1 MTGYSLPATYK
12 EITLRTFIAWHK
24 AKNDAQKVMA
34 ITGKPFNEVKML
46 RLETIKFIV
55 DTFNEV
61 LALSTALHVK
71 IIKQK
76 DGKEYGFI
84 PELTSMTYGEF
95 VDIASNQKTIWG
107 NKDKV
112 DYTNLPKLMSIFY
125 RPITERIKD
134 KYRIAKY
141 DSENVH
147 HTEDILNMSMDKV
160 NGALLFFWHT
170 RRKLQRDSPRFLAE
184 MLKKEVTELKTM
196 LQQEMD

>member
-71 IIKQK
+71 IIKHK

-134 KYRIAKY
+134 KYRIEKY

-170 RRKLQRDSPRFLAE
+170 RRKLQNDSPRFLAE
-184 MLKKEVTELKTM
+184 MLKKEVMELKTM